1 MTSDRSLSR
10 IAARVLVEDAA
21 QPRAVSAEA
30 RKNAIVVL
38 MSIEIM
44 LNAANINLVAFSR
57 YHTILHPLAAKD
69 ATGQVFALFS
79 IAIAAAEV
87 AVGLAILLTVYRRYQ
102 TIDVDKINI
111 LRW

>member
-1 MTSDRSLSR
+1 MIPIEYWIIFSSLLFA
-10 IAARVLVEDAA
+10 IGAYGVLT
-21 QPRAVSAEA
+21 

-38 MSIEIM
+38 MSIEVM
-44 LNAANINLVAFSR
+44 LNAANINLVAFSS
-57 YHTILHPLAAKD
+57 YHSALHPSTGPD
-69 ATGQVFALFS
+69 ASGQVFALFS

-87 AVGLAILLTVYRRYQ
+87 AVGLAILLSVYRRYQ

>member
-1 MTSDRSLSR
+1 MIPIEYWLVFSSLLLVVG
-10 IAARVLVEDAA
+10 AYGVLT
-21 QPRAVSAEA
+21 

-44 LNAANINLVAFSR
+44 LNAANINLVMFSSYYR
-57 YHTILHPLAAKD
+57 TLHPVIGEAALPD
-69 ATGQVFALFS
+69 ASGQVFALFS

-87 AVGLAILLTVYRRYQ
+87 AVGLGIILSVYRRYQ
-102 TIDVDKINI
+102 TIDVDRINL

>member
-1 MTSDRSLSR
+1 MIPIEYWLVLSSLMFAIGAYGVLSR
-10 IAARVLVEDAA
+10 R
-21 QPRAVSAEA
+21 
-30 RKNAIVVL
+30 NAIVVL

-57 YHTILHPLAAKD
+57 YHTILHPLEDKD
-69 ATGQVFALFS
+69 PTGQVFALFS

-87 AVGLAILLTVYRRYQ
+87 AVGLAILLSVYRRYR
-102 TIDVDKINI
+102 TIEVDKINI

>member
-1 MTSDRSLSR
+1 MIPIEYWLVFSSLLFA
-10 IAARVLVEDAA
+10 IGAYGVL
-21 QPRAVSAEA
+21 S

-38 MSIEIM
+38 MCIEIM
-44 LNAANINLVAFSR
+44 LNAANINLVAFSS
-57 YHTILHPLAAKD
+57 YHTALYGVAD
-69 ATGQVFALFS
+69 ASGQVFALFS

-87 AVGLAILLTVYRRYQ
+87 AVGLAIILSVYRRYQ

>member
-1 MTSDRSLSR
+1 MIPIEYWIIFSSLLFSVG
-10 IAARVLVEDAA
+10 AYGVLT
-21 QPRAVSAEA
+21 

-44 LNAANINLVAFSR
+44 LNAANINLVAFSS
-57 YHTILHPLAAKD
+57 YHTALHGGTVD
-69 ATGQVFALFS
+69 ASGQAFALFS

-87 AVGLAILLTVYRRYQ
+87 AVGLAIILSVYRRYR

>member
-1 MTSDRSLSR
+1 MIDIQYWLVFSALLFS
-10 IAARVLVEDAA
+10 IGAYGVLT
-21 QPRAVSAEA
+21 

-38 MSIEIM
+38 MSIEVM
-44 LNAANINLVAFSR
+44 LNAANINFVAFGS
-57 YHTILHPLAAKD
+57 YHHALHGGPFD
-69 ATGQVFALFS
+69 PSGQAIAVIS

-87 AVGLAILLTVYRRYQ
+87 AVGLAIILSVYRRYQ

>member
-1 MTSDRSLSR
+1 MIPLEYWLAFSSLLFA
-10 IAARVLVEDAA
+10 IGAYGVLT
-21 QPRAVSAEA
+21 

-38 MSIEIM
+38 MSIEVM
-44 LNAANINLVAFSR
+44 LNAANINLVAFSS
-57 YHTILHPLAAKD
+57 YHTALHGVSD
-69 ATGQVFALFS
+69 ASGQVFALFS

-87 AVGLAILLTVYRRYQ
+87 AVGLAILLSVYRRYQ

>member
-1 MTSDRSLSR
+1 MIPIEYWIIFSSLLFS
-10 IAARVLVEDAA
+10 IGAYGVLT
-21 QPRAVSAEA
+21 

-44 LNAANINLVAFSR
+44 LNAANINLVAFSS
-57 YHTILHPLAAKD
+57 YHTTLHGSVD
-69 ATGQVFALFS
+69 ASGQAFALFS

-87 AVGLAILLTVYRRYQ
+87 AVGLAIILSVYRRYQ

>member
-1 MTSDRSLSR
+1 MIPIEYWLVFSSLLFA
-10 IAARVLVEDAA
+10 IGAYGVL
-21 QPRAVSAEA
+21 S

-44 LNAANINLVAFSR
+44 LNAANINLVAFSS
-57 YHTILHPLAAKD
+57 YHTALHGSPPD
-69 ATGQVFALFS
+69 ASGQVFALFS

-87 AVGLAILLTVYRRYQ
+87 AVGLAIILSVYRRYQ

>member
-1 MTSDRSLSR
+1 MVPASYYVGLSAVLFV
-10 IAARVLVEDAA
+10 IGVLGVLVRRD
-21 QPRAVSAEA
+21 PLV
-30 RKNAIVVL
+30 IF

-44 LNAANINLVAFSR
+44 LNAANINLVAFSS
-57 YHTILHPLAAKD
+57 YHTALHGFPPD
-69 ATGQVFALFS
+69 ASGQVFALFS

-87 AVGLAILLTVYRRYQ
+87 AVGLAIILSVYRRYQ

>member
-1 MTSDRSLSR
+1 MIPLSYWLVFSSLLFA
-10 IAARVLVEDAA
+10 IGAYGVLT
-21 QPRAVSAEA
+21 

-38 MSIEIM
+38 MSIEVM
-44 LNAANINLVAFSR
+44 LNAANINLVAFSS
-57 YHTILHPLAAKD
+57 YHTMLHGLPD
-69 ATGQVFALFS
+69 ASGQAFALFS

-87 AVGLAILLTVYRRYQ
+87 AVGLAIILSVYRRYQ

>member
-1 MTSDRSLSR
+1 MIPIEYWLIFSSLLFA
-10 IAARVLVEDAA
+10 IGAYGVLT
-21 QPRAVSAEA
+21 

-38 MSIEIM
+38 MSIEVM
-44 LNAANINLVAFSR
+44 LNAANINLVAFSS
-57 YHTILHPLAAKD
+57 YHTTLHGTLDPS
-69 ATGQVFALFS
+69 GQAFALFS

-87 AVGLAILLTVYRRYQ
+87 AVGLAIILSVYRRYQ

>member
-1 MTSDRSLSR
+1 MIPIEYWLILSSLLFA
-10 IAARVLVEDAA
+10 IGGYGVL
-21 QPRAVSAEA
+21 S

-87 AVGLAILLTVYRRYQ
+87 AVGLAILLSVYRRYR